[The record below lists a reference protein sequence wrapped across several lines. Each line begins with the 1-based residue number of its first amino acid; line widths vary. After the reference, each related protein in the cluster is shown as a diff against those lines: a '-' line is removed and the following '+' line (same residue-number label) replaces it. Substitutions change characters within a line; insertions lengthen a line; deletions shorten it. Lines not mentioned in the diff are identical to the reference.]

1 MLGAVLIRHH
11 SEFIGRANQQMP
23 RLFPYPDHRLRMN
36 ATQRRKAHAKLSSGR
51 RLVDVLSAG
60 TTPTGEAPCKV

>member
-1 MLGAVLIRHH
+1 M
-11 SEFIGRANQQMP
+11 S
-23 RLFPYPDHRLRMN
+23 RLFPYPDHRLRVN